1 MAHTVTVELDTEDV
15 HDLLMALDVIEML
28 SQDGPNADTNANFAH
43 LVDIRDDLASSLM
56 QEGYVLLSNGMVR
69 PTRALMEA
77 LAMPVLATY
86 RKSKT
91 GELVEK

>member
-28 SQDGPNADTNANFAH
+28 SVDGPNADANATFAH
-43 LVDIRDDLASSLM
+43 LVEIRDDLAGALT
-56 QEGYVLLSNGMVR
+56 QEGYVVLSEGMRKPTSDLL
-69 PTRALMEA
+69 AA
-77 LAMPVLATY
+77 LALSVLDT
-86 RKSKT
+86 SKKGRT